1 MTHLTLSQ
9 NFLQSLPR
17 NLGNLRKLEILKATR
32 NRIAA
37 IPETIGRDRVERESK
52 VNESE
57 AAYESDSGTEEDA
70 PATNYRES
78 KIMFEHVK
86 LGDGGG
92 GLLRHPTPTP
102 KQLNKMKNQRASW
115 LNAQQEGAAAADLTD
130 LPLTPLLLKMLK
142 C

>member
-1 MTHLTLSQ
+1 MQYQLLVH
-9 NFLQSLPR
+9 PP
-17 NLGNLRKLEILKATR
+17 A
-32 NRIAA
+32 
-37 IPETIGRDRVERESK
+37 D
-52 VNESE
+52 ESE

-102 KQLNKMKNQRASW
+102 KQLNNMKKQRASW
-115 LNAQQEGAAAADLTD
+115 LNAQQEGASAGPNRPAPHPPAADAESVEEYDESPDERPTS
-130 LPLTPLLLKMLK
+130 PLLQNGFNMGTSGINFCWK
-142 C
+142 